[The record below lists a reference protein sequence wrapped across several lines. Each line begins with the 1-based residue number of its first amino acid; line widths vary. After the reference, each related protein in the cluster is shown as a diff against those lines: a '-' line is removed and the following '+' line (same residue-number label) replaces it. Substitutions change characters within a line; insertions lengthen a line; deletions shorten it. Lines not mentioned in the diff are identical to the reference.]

1 MSDGA
6 AELKEFLRELP
17 PNSRELFW
25 DLFRRKLVGKVV
37 LREELNSYITLV
49 KATAASGGVVNK
61 EVARDLARKLATLL
75 KELNEGLGEFDQRLI
90 HAAVRYFVED
100 DDGEADFDSEDG
112 YEDDVEIFN
121 AVAERLGREDLQID
135 LLWG

>member
-17 PNSRELFW
+17 PNSRQLFW

-37 LREELNSYITLV
+37 LREELSSYIILV

-61 EVARDLARKLATLL
+61 EVARDLASRLAILL
-75 KELNEGLGEFDQRLI
+75 KELNE
-90 HAAVRYFVED
+90 
-100 DDGEADFDSEDG
+100 
-112 YEDDVEIFN
+112 
-121 AVAERLGREDLQID
+121 
-135 LLWG
+135 